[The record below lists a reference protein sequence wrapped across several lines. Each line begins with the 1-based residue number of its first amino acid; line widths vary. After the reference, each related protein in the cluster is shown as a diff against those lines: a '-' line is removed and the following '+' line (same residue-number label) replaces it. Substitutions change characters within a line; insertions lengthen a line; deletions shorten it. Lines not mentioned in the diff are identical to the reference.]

1 MKTQSALI
9 LMALFVI
16 SAIDS
21 SQSEGQVYCG
31 RQLAAALSIFC
42 NSNLIKRTSQPPYT
56 PTQDIDIG
64 WPWIDVL
71 RAHSMGRS
79 KRQIV
84 TECCDKP
91 CTKEELLAYCS
102 D

>member
-16 SAIDS
+16 SAIDL

-31 RQLAAALSIFC
+31 RHLAAALSIFC
-42 NSNLIKRTSQPPYT
+42 NSNLIKRSQPQYI

-64 WPWIDVL
+64 WPWIEML

>member
-31 RQLAAALSIFC
+31 RHLAVALKKFARKDPRNKYHGHGRAI
-42 NSNLIKRTSQPPYT
+42 NRRTKFNARP
-56 PTQDIDIG
+56 DG
-64 WPWIDVL
+64 F
-71 RAHSMGRS
+71 
-79 KRQIV
+79 
-84 TECCDKP
+84 
-91 CTKEELLAYCS
+91 AYP
-102 D
+102 DFITF